1 VSIGKSPRERGI
13 IGSPAWGH
21 HLHSR
26 RREPPPL
33 ITNQKLQSSAS
44 GGIEG
49 FAIEPIPEALK
60 VVRWPDL
67 FLLVSNFLINPS
79 TILIGGLAVASG
91 LSFWATILSST
102 LGIVFAFAAYIVMA
116 TVGVDYGIT
125 GQVACRMVFGIR
137 GAKWLPSVM
146 RTMASAYWFAVQT
159 IVGATVMVAIAHQW
173 TGRTYSVVR
182 TGMVLAALQVLIALI
197 GYRWLKLISRFALPV
212 KVAGIVYLFWVL
224 EQTPAASYGAP
235 AVLHFHSHP
244 GGGYLLAAV
253 WLNSLTGAWLTM
265 ITDAADF
272 CRYTRSRAD
281 MWWGTMLA
289 GILATAFSVSLGAYG
304 AAASL
309 GRQPN
314 PFSLAADV
322 HPQWL
327 TLLVLLI
334 VIALDEIT
342 INVMNL
348 YTGGLSLS
356 NLWEGP
362 GRFWNTLAVGMVST
376 FLSAFPVLL
385 DRLVPLTT
393 ALGNLFAPLAG
404 VLLFHYLFVAH
415 MRIDVPALFDPQ
427 GIYRYWHG
435 VNVTAVVW
443 CFLGGG
449 VYYLLPVGA
458 LPAVIV
464 PLLTGA
470 GYWLSMQWQAHPQ
483 PEYGLEV
490 SPGE

>member
-1 VSIGKSPRERGI
+1 
-13 IGSPAWGH
+13 
-21 HLHSR
+21 
-26 RREPPPL
+26 
-33 ITNQKLQSSAS
+33 
-44 GGIEG
+44 
-49 FAIEPIPEALK
+49 
-60 VVRWPDL
+60 
-67 FLLVSNFLINPS
+67 
-79 TILIGGLAVASG
+79 
-91 LSFWATILSST
+91 
-102 LGIVFAFAAYIVMA
+102 
-116 TVGVDYGIT
+116 
-125 GQVACRMVFGIR
+125 
-137 GAKWLPSVM
+137 
-146 RTMASAYWFAVQT
+146 
-159 IVGATVMVAIAHQW
+159 
-173 TGRTYSVVR
+173 
-182 TGMVLAALQVLIALI
+182 
-197 GYRWLKLISRFALPV
+197 
-212 KVAGIVYLFWVL
+212 
-224 EQTPAASYGAP
+224 
-235 AVLHFHSHP
+235 
-244 GGGYLLAAV
+244 
-253 WLNSLTGAWLTM
+253 
-265 ITDAADF
+265 
-272 CRYTRSRAD
+272 
-281 MWWGTMLA
+281 
-289 GILATAFSVSLGAYG
+289 
-304 AAASL
+304 
-309 GRQPN
+309 
-314 PFSLAADV
+314 V

-470 GYWLSMQWQAHPQ
+470 GYWLSMQWQARPQ

>member
-1 VSIGKSPRERGI
+1 ME
-13 IGSPAWGH
+13 
-21 HLHSR
+21 
-26 RREPPPL
+26 
-33 ITNQKLQSSAS
+33 TNPSSA
-44 GGIEG
+44 IEG
-49 FAIEPIPEALK
+49 FAVEPVPDELRT
-60 VVRWPDL
+60 VRWPDL

-102 LGIVFAFAAYIVMA
+102 LGIVVAFAAYVVMA

-137 GAKWLPSVM
+137 GAKWLPSIM
-146 RTMASAYWFAVQT
+146 RTLASAYWFAMQT
-159 IVGATVMVAIAHQW
+159 IVGATVIVAICHQW
-173 TGRTYSVVR
+173 TGGKYSVVR
-182 TGMVLAALQVLIALI
+182 TGMVLAALQVFFALI
-197 GYRWLKLISRFALPV
+197 GYNWLKLISRFGLPV

-224 EQTPAASYGAP
+224 VHTPKTSYRPSIA
-235 AVLHFHSHP
+235 LHFHTHAHGYF

-289 GILATAFSVSLGAYG
+289 GVLATGFSVSLGAYG

-309 GRQPN
+309 GGEPN
-314 PFSLAADV
+314 PFSLAATI

-327 TLLVLLI
+327 TLFVLLV

-356 NLWEGP
+356 NLLEGP
-362 GRFWNTLAVGMVST
+362 GRFWNTLFVGVVST
-376 FLSAFPVLL
+376 VLSAFPVLL

-404 VLLFHYLFVAH
+404 VLLFHYLFIARMHV
-415 MRIDVPALFDPQ
+415 DVPALFDPK
-427 GIYRYWHG
+427 GIYHYWHG
-435 VNVTAVVW
+435 VNVTAVLW

-449 VYYLLPVGA
+449 IYYLLPTAA

-464 PLLTGA
+464 PLITGV
-470 GYWLSMQWQAHPQ
+470 GYVFTCHLQERLQ
-483 PEYGLEV
+483 PEAGR
-490 SPGE
+490 GEDYRLQAEPD

>member
-1 VSIGKSPRERGI
+1 METH
-13 IGSPAWGH
+13 A
-21 HLHSR
+21 
-26 RREPPPL
+26 
-33 ITNQKLQSSAS
+33 SSA
-44 GGIEG
+44 IEG
-49 FAIEPIPEALK
+49 FAIEPIPDELK
-60 VVRWPDL
+60 TVRWPDL

-91 LSFWATILSST
+91 LSFWTTILSST
-102 LGIVFAFAAYIVMA
+102 LGIVVAFAAYVVMA

-137 GAKWLPSVM
+137 GAKWLPSIM
-146 RTMASAYWFAVQT
+146 RTIASAYWFAMQT
-159 IVGATVMVAIAHQW
+159 IVGATVIVAIRHQW
-173 TGRTYSVVR
+173 TGGSYSVVR
-182 TGMVLAALQVLIALI
+182 TGMVLAGLQVFFALI
-197 GYRWLKLISRFALPV
+197 GYNWLKLISRFGLPV

-224 EQTPAASYGAP
+224 LHTPGSSYRPGAA
-235 AVLHFHSHP
+235 LHFHTHLHSYL

-289 GILATAFSVSLGAYG
+289 GILATGFSVSLGAYG

-309 GRQPN
+309 GKEPN
-314 PFSLAADV
+314 PFSLAATV
-322 HPQWL
+322 HPQWFTL
-327 TLLVLLI
+327 FVLLV

-356 NLWEGP
+356 NLLEGP
-362 GRFWNTLAVGMVST
+362 GRFWNTLLVGVVST
-376 FLSAFPVLL
+376 MLSAFPVLL
-385 DRLVPLTT
+385 DRLIPLTT

-404 VLLFHYLFVAH
+404 VLLFHYLFVAR
-415 MRIDVPALFDPQ
+415 MRINVPALFDPR
-427 GIYRYWHG
+427 GIYHYWHG
-435 VNVTAVVW
+435 VNVIAVLW

-449 VYYLLPVGA
+449 IYYLLPTAA
-458 LPAVIV
+458 LPAVTV
-464 PLLTGA
+464 PLITGT
-470 GYWLSMQWQAHPQ
+470 GYLITWRIQERAQ
-483 PEYGLEV
+483 PETEDDQEYALQAE
-490 SPGE
+490 PE

>member
-1 VSIGKSPRERGI
+1 ME
-13 IGSPAWGH
+13 A
-21 HLHSR
+21 
-26 RREPPPL
+26 PPP
-33 ITNQKLQSSAS
+33 SEA
-44 GGIEG
+44 IEG
-49 FAIEPIPEALK
+49 FAVEPVPEALRT
-60 VVRWPDL
+60 VRWPDL

-91 LSFWATILSST
+91 LSIWTTIVSST
-102 LGIVFAFAAYIVMA
+102 LGIVFAFAAYVVMA

-146 RTMASAYWFAVQT
+146 RTLASAYWFAMQT
-159 IVGATVMVAIAHQW
+159 IVGATVMVAVAHQW
-173 TGRTYSVVR
+173 TGHNYSVVR
-182 TGMVLAALQVLIALI
+182 AGLLLAALQVFFALI
-197 GYRWLKLISRFALPV
+197 GYNWLKLISRFSLPV
-212 KVAGIVYLFWVL
+212 KVAGILYLFWVL
-224 EQTPAASYGAP
+224 VHTPGASYRPPAA
-235 AVLHFHSHP
+235 LHFHTHP
-244 GGGYLLAAV
+244 NGGYLLAAV

-289 GILATAFSVSLGAYG
+289 GVLASAFSVSLGAYG

-314 PFSLAADV
+314 PFSLAATV
-322 HPQWL
+322 HPQWI

-356 NLWEGP
+356 NLFERP
-362 GRFWNTLAVGMVST
+362 GRFWNTLMVGVVST
-376 FLSAFPVLL
+376 ILSAFPVLV
-385 DRLVPLTT
+385 DRLLPLTT

-404 VLLFHYLFVAH
+404 VLLFHYLFVAR

-427 GIYRYWHG
+427 GMYAYWHG

-443 CFLGGG
+443 CLLGGG
-449 VYYLLPVGA
+449 IYYLLPVGA

-464 PLLTGA
+464 PLIAGS
-470 GYWLSMQWQAHPQ
+470 GYWLTMRLKNGPQ
-483 PEYGLEV
+483 PRAGAFV
-490 SPGE
+490 SEFTTSA